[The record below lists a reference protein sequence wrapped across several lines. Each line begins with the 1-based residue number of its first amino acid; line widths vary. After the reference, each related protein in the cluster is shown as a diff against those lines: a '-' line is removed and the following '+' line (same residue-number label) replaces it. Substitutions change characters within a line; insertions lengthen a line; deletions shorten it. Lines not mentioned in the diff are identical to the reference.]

1 MKKVKLK
8 IIAVLIEYH
17 WWRIGFLHKYY
28 SHAQAKEHLHKYKA
42 EQLAVLYEI
51 YSGLRDCHG
60 NIIA

>member
-17 WWRIGFLHKYY
+17 WWCIGFLHQRY
-28 SHAQAKEHLHKYKA
+28 SHSQAKERLHKYKA
-42 EQLAVLYEI
+42 EQLSVLYEI
-51 YSGLRDCHG
+51 YSGLRDCCG